1 MISLILLLIIALM
14 IHLSI
19 LLFVRLL
26 GDRFGNNYL
35 QTLVENCGDDYT
47 FIQTESLV

>member
-26 GDRFGNNYL
+26 GDRMRGE
-35 QTLVENCGDDYT
+35 VKK
-47 FIQTESLV
+47 ISLPRNLIVWE

>member
-26 GDRFGNNYL
+26 GDRNNEAVDIHMPAASENVDLKFYL
-35 QTLVENCGDDYT
+35 
-47 FIQTESLV
+47 

>member
-26 GDRFGNNYL
+26 GDRRNNEADDIHMPAASENVNLKFYL
-35 QTLVENCGDDYT
+35 
-47 FIQTESLV
+47 